1 MSRGIFIT
9 GTGTDVGK
17 TYITALLVKILQEAG
32 VKGAYYKAA
41 VSGNERDSQG
51 RLIPGDADWVKTV
64 SGIAQPLES
73 MVPYIYEQAVS
84 PHLAAV
90 QEGNP
95 VERSVVCRRYE
106 ALCREYDYITM
117 EGSGGILCPL
127 RQEAGNEL
135 WLEDIIR
142 ELRLP
147 CLVVA
152 DAGLGT
158 INHTILTLEYL
169 KMRKIEAKGVILNH
183 FHPENAMEQDN
194 RRVIERRG
202 KVPVLACVPD
212 YGETLDIQAEKLMG
226 LYQ

>member
-1 MSRGIFIT
+1 MSKGIFIT

-17 TYITALLVKILQEAG
+17 TYVTALLVKLLQEAG
-32 VKGAYYKAA
+32 VKAAYYKGA
-41 VSGNERDSQG
+41 VSGNVRDEQG
-51 RLIPGDADWVKTV
+51 NLIPGDAAWVKKTA
-64 SGIAQPLES
+64 GISQPLDS

-95 VERSVVCRRYE
+95 VELSVVRRGYE
-106 ALCREYDYITM
+106 FLCRNYEYITM

-127 RQEAGNEL
+127 CQEEGKEL

-142 ELRLP
+142 ALNLP

-158 INHTILTLEYL
+158 INATVLTLEYL
-169 KMRKIEAKGVILNH
+169 KQRHIRIKGVILNR
-183 FHPENAMEQDN
+183 FHPENEMEQDN
-194 RRVIERRG
+194 FRMIEKRG
-202 KVPVLACVPD
+202 KVPIIACVSEH
-212 YGETLDIQAEKLMG
+212 GGSMDISAKELLA
-226 LYQ
+226 LYE